1 MKTAIV
7 ASLTL
12 LSLTAPALAVTTEQY
27 QFKGESASASFSQY
41 DGCNSTYV
49 NVYAFDNVTKN
60 APGAPT
66 SQKEVY
72 LYYSNYNYC
81 TGIES
86 YGSGASK
93 NPSFTISNSLQSASL
108 NGSFTV
114 TDYLSGPTVKRA
126 PITKTVD
133 VALTWTGAADIY
145 RGNNH
150 SHNQGPGYISNF
162 RSVGAYRDAKVAGT
176 LTLDGTDLI
185 ANLSSYASLSSS
197 NSGSLS
203 ITKK

>member
-1 MKTAIV
+1 MKAAIV

-27 QFKGESASASFSQY
+27 KFKGESASAFFYQN

-49 NVYAFDNVTKN
+49 DVYAFENVTKN

-66 SQKEVY
+66 KQSEVY
-72 LYYSNYNYC
+72 IYYSNYNRC
-81 TGIES
+81 TVTES

-93 NPSFTISNSLQSASL
+93 NPIFKSNKSLQSASL
-108 NGSFTV
+108 NGTFTV

-126 PITKTVD
+126 PLTKTVEL
-133 VALTWTGAADIY
+133 ALTWTGVGDIY

-150 SHNQGPGYISNF
+150 SRNQGPGYISNF

-176 LTLDGTDLI
+176 VTLDGTDLI
-185 ANLSSYASLSSS
+185 ANLSSNASLSFSI
-197 NSGSLS
+197 SGSLF